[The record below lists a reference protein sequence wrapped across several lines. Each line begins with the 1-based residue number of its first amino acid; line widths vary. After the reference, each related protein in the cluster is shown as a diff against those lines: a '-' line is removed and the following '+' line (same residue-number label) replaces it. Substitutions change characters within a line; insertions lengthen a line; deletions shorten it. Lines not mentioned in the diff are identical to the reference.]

1 VLAETHT
8 QRVFNTSK
16 CVRARRCAQYL
27 AMIALQGE
35 DGAIWTGFK
44 QFPGQLA
51 NLRSVS
57 RYVSSAEDRASAREH
72 KNSAQENGGEMT

>member
-1 VLAETHT
+1 MLAETHT

-51 NLRSVS
+51 NLKVS
-57 RYVSSAEDRASAREH
+57 HVMCQVLKTELQLESTRTQLKKTVA
-72 KNSAQENGGEMT
+72 K